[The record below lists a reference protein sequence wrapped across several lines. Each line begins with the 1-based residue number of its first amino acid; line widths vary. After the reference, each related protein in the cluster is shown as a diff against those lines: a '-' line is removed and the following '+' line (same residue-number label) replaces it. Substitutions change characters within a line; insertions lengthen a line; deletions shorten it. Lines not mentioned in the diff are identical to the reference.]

1 MSGWPQ
7 ILHQSLT
14 IGAELSPAQ
23 PRGRLYSGTGRPVTL
38 ILLSSGKHR
47 AKVSWMSAASRGGP
61 RVPVSSVLCQT
72 DSGPTLAPFWIPA
85 FCCGGHIHMQGKQ
98 TSPER
103 RKIQRGSE
111 YSSRESRNGFSPP
124 CSGEMG
130 YGGKDSTPKNV
141 PWSGPRN
148 LLRATAVTDDGG
160 KRDRQKEQNRG
171 VFERQ
176 GSFGQS

>member
-1 MSGWPQ
+1 M
-7 ILHQSLT
+7 
-14 IGAELSPAQ
+14 SPAQ

-47 AKVSWMSAASRGGP
+47 AKVSWMSAANRGG
-61 RVPVSSVLCQT
+61 RGFRFHLYCARQT
-72 DSGPTLAPFWIPA
+72 HAPHLLPFGFQPSA
-85 FCCGGHIHMQGKQ
+85 AGHIHMQGKQ

-103 RKIQRGSE
+103 RKVQRGSE
-111 YSSRESRNGFSPP
+111 YSSGESRNGFSPP
-124 CSGEMG
+124 CSDGLHQKMG
-130 YGGKDSTPKNV
+130 YGGKDSMPKNV
-141 PWSGPRN
+141 PWSGPQN
-148 LLRATAVTDDGG
+148 LLIATAVMGDGG